1 MMIEKSEIRTDKIV
15 CRFQLGRREINRRE
29 QAARIQVVFLNV
41 KLVFSTAKNP
51 RERSKSRKKSPA
63 LMIFFWRKSAIK
75 KLRKN
80 SVERINQVRNL
91 IFLFFIFS
99 KKLSISKIRIS

>member
-1 MMIEKSEIRTDKIV
+1 MMIEKSEIRTDTIV
-15 CRFQLGRREINRRE
+15 CRFQLGRRAINRRE
-29 QAARIQVVFLNV
+29 QIARIQVVFLNV
-41 KLVFSTAKNP
+41 KLVFSKAKNP
-51 RERSKSRKKSPA
+51 RARSKSRKKSPE

-91 IFLFFIFS
+91 IFFVVMFS
-99 KKLSISKIRIS
+99 KKLFISKNQIP